1 MRRLKN
7 VDSKIWLTLLLL
19 IHLILLINI
28 KFTAWPEMLAWPYLM
43 LKGWLPYKDIAIAHT
58 PFLFTVLSGF
68 FKLTGIGL
76 VQLEIFSWILIL
88 ITDYLVFW
96 VSNKLW
102 GKSVA
107 LLSTIIFIFLHI
119 FYEGNGLWFDLA
131 LTPFMIVLFY
141 FFKKQKYLWLG
152 VFWALAFLVKQ
163 TAFWFL
169 VPITIY
175 TLQGETLKGAKSVIA
190 KIFYSSLIV
199 FIPFTLFLISF
210 RLFDDFY
217 IWAIKF
223 GMRVLPSASGQI
235 SLPTLIQLVKAYLTF
250 IPLIFI
256 PELLIWSL
264 AGSLFAFPRWELFHF
279 QPALP
284 YIAFGFAIIL
294 SKPKNN
300 IRKLISIIVLIIFLY
315 PLARTIIRDWG
326 KPARFYDSEILEVSA
341 FVKQKIQPDEKI
353 LVLNSW
359 DHLYALTETLPS
371 YRPWMPQLSWYLKQN
386 NLEDEMYKD
395 IEKENPRIIILSPY
409 KESGLGSYKPF
420 FADQLISKYTKVY
433 KTDNY
438 EVLEIK

>member
-1 MRRLKN
+1 MVGL
-7 VDSKIWLTLLLL
+7 
-19 IHLILLINI
+19 
-28 KFTAWPEMLAWPYLM
+28 
-43 LKGWLPYKDIAIAHT
+43 
-58 PFLFTVLSGF
+58 
-68 FKLTGIGL
+68 GL

-341 FVKQKIQPDEKI
+341 FVKQ
-353 LVLNSW
+353 
-359 DHLYALTETLPS
+359 
-371 YRPWMPQLSWYLKQN
+371 
-386 NLEDEMYKD
+386 
-395 IEKENPRIIILSPY
+395 RISFIVI
-409 KESGLGSYKPF
+409 
-420 FADQLISKYTKVY
+420 
-433 KTDNY
+433 
-438 EVLEIK
+438 